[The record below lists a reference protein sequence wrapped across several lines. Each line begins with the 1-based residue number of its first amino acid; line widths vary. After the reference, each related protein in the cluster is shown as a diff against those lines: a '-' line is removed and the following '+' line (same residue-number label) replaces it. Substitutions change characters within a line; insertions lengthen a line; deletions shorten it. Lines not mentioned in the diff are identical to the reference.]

1 MIQYEIIEDPGLET
15 EIFFAFIA
23 SLLGLGSGIVFHI
36 LLISRLW
43 NRNRDASL
51 RSEAKA
57 RGSEQAPE

>member
-23 SLLGLGSGIVFHI
+23 STWSGIVFHI

-43 NRNRDASL
+43 NRNRDAIFRHTRDL
-51 RSEAKA
+51 VPNVEKK
-57 RGSEQAPE
+57 EQS